1 MVILRYRY
9 NKLGLKNAIDLAMML
24 SMNGVLTLGLFMAT
38 MQPPT
43 VVANVVKYLRFIGK
57 TPLDENK
64 LELEGVIDLDP
75 TTECILR
82 KTPID
87 FRASRPDY

>member
-1 MVILRYRY
+1 
-9 NKLGLKNAIDLAMML
+9 
-24 SMNGVLTLGLFMAT
+24 MAT

-87 FRASRPDY
+87 FRASRPDYWLCQQMSWKGRKMPFVSSYWS